1 MLVYSAPESFPVPS
15 PLRHDRRVPIL
26 LAALLAAGACRPAP
40 PAQPTNVVM
49 VVVDTLRADA
59 LGVHGSPVPT
69 PVMDGLARA
78 GVRFETA
85 LAPAPETAP
94 SQATLFT
101 GQDPL
106 RHGVTRNGRS
116 LPENAETLAEVL
128 QRRGFATAAFVSSF
142 VLDTRFGWSQGFDVY
157 DARFEWSG
165 AKVTLERIPGTVG
178 LWDGFQI
185 DGGFDRDAVATTIAA
200 RDWLRSAPEP
210 FFLVVHYFDPHDPYD
225 PPAHAAAATAM
236 APIDLSHRSFL
247 DYPPAE
253 IERQVRAYLGEVQHV
268 DHAIGELL
276 VPLRTRG
283 LQDRTLVVLTADHG
297 EGLGQ
302 HGWMHHAVHLY
313 REQVRVPL
321 VFAMPGLPSGASIA
335 TPVALRAVAPTILDL
350 LGIPVPDSYTG
361 RSLAAEVRR
370 GREPEVQPVFGYR
383 ARRTGSTFGTERWS
397 VRTERMRYIR
407 DADGTIELYDLDADP
422 FELVDL
428 AASEPGYVTEH
439 AALLDEY
446 LARKPALDDDL
457 SLTPEAREA
466 LRALGY
472 VE

>member
-1 MLVYSAPESFPVPS
+1 
-15 PLRHDRRVPIL
+15 
-26 LAALLAAGACRPAP
+26 
-40 PAQPTNVVM
+40 M

-69 PVMDGLARA
+69 PVMDGLAQA

-116 LPENAETLAEVL
+116 LPDGAETLAEVL
-128 QRRGFATAAFVSSF
+128 KSQGFATAAFVSSF
-142 VLDTRFGWSQGFDVY
+142 VLDSRFGWDQGFDLY

-165 AKVTLERIPGTVG
+165 SKIRLERVPGTVG
-178 LWDGFQI
+178 LWDGFRI

-200 RDWLRSAPEP
+200 RDWLRAAPEP
-210 FFLVVHYFDPHDPYD
+210 FFLFVHYFDPHDPYE
-225 PPAHAAAATAM
+225 PPPHAAAATAT

-253 IERQVRAYLGEVQHV
+253 IERHIRAYLGEVQHV
-268 DHAIGELL
+268 DHAIGQLL
-276 VPLRTRG
+276 LPLRVRG
-283 LQDRTLVVLTADHG
+283 LEDRTLVVLTADHG

-321 VFAMPGLPSGASIA
+321 VFVMPGLPSGASVA
-335 TPVALRAVAPTILDL
+335 TPVALHEVAPTVLDL
-350 LGIPVPDSYTG
+350 LGVPIPDSFTG
-361 RSLAAEVRR
+361 HSLASAVRR
-370 GREPEVQPVFGYR
+370 GAEPEARPVFGYR
-383 ARRTGSTFGTERWS
+383 ARRTGASFATERWS

-422 FELVDL
+422 FELHDL
-428 AASEPGYVTEH
+428 SGREPARVSEH
-439 AALLDEY
+439 AALLDDY
-446 LARKPALDDDL
+446 LARKPALEDDL
-457 SLTPEAREA
+457 TLTPEARAA
-466 LRALGY
+466 LQALGY
-472 VE
+472 IE